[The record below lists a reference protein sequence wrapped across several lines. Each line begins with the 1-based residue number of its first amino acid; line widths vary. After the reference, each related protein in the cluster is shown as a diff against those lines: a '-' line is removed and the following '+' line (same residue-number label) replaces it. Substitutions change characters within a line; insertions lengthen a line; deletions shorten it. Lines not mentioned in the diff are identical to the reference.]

1 MSRSAADAAG
11 HVGALRRTALSRLAE
26 HLPRYARWTA
36 IDYPMHFNVGDAA
49 ITLGQARLATEVGA
63 SLGTVLDRASYRS
76 SLVSPD
82 SLPVIAGGGNW
93 GGLYPT
99 HHKLRL
105 RALHELRGREV
116 VQMPQSIHYASP
128 EHREE
133 LRRAVGE
140 HGRLTLL
147 VRDQRSHEV
156 AAADYDCAVHLV
168 PDLVLTL
175 GRLPAPS
182 PSTDVVVQG
191 RTDREAQEA
200 STDLTTFDWLEP
212 PRASPSRAAFRA
224 ARLANRA
231 QRRVPQQIVGPVTVA
246 TTRLLAQVNLRRGTA
261 LLGRGRYVVTDRL
274 HGHVLAYLI
283 GRPHVVVDDRYGKIR
298 ALHETWLADDPR
310 SVLVSSWADVP
321 AALDGLRER
330 FPDA

>member
-1 MSRSAADAAG
+1 MFRSAADPAE
-11 HVGALRRTALSRLAE
+11 HVDALRLTALSRLAE
-26 HLPRYARWTA
+26 HLPRYDRWTA

-63 SLGTVLDRASYRS
+63 SLGAVLDRVSYRS
-76 SLVSPD
+76 RLVSPG

-105 RALHELRGREV
+105 RALHDLRGRDV
-116 VQMPQSIHYASP
+116 VQMPQSIQYASQ
-128 EHREE
+128 EHREQ

-147 VRDQRSHEV
+147 VRDERSYNV
-156 AAADYDCAVHLV
+156 AVADYDCAVHLV
-168 PDLVLTL
+168 PDLVFTL
-175 GRLPAPS
+175 GRLSTPG

-191 RTDREAQEA
+191 RTDREAQES
-200 STDLTTFDWLEP
+200 STDLSTFDWLEP
-212 PRASPSRAAFRA
+212 PCASLSRIAFRA

-231 QRRVPQQIVGPVTVA
+231 QRRVPQQIAGRATVA
-246 TTRLLAQVNLRRGTA
+246 TTRVLAEVNLRRGTA
-261 LLGRGRYVVTDRL
+261 LLGRGRYVATDRL
-274 HGHVLAYLI
+274 HGHVLSYLI
-283 GRPHVVVDDRYGKIR
+283 GRPHVVVDDRYSKIR
-298 ALHETWLADDPR
+298 ALHETWLVDDPQ
-310 SVLVSSWADVP
+310 SILVSSWAEVP
-321 AALDGLRER
+321 AALDDLRKR

>member
-1 MSRSAADAAG
+1 MSRSAADATD
-11 HVGALRRTALSRLAE
+11 VDALRRTALSLLSV
-26 HLPRYARWTA
+26 HLPRYDRWTA

-49 ITLGQARLATEVGA
+49 ITLGQARLAAEVGA
-63 SLGTVLDRASYRS
+63 SLGAVLDRASYRPA
-76 SLVSPD
+76 LVSAG

-99 HHKLRL
+99 HHRLRL
-105 RALHELRGREV
+105 RALADLRGRDV

-128 EHREE
+128 EHREQ

-147 VRDQRSHEV
+147 VRDQRSYDV
-156 AAADYDCAVHLV
+156 ASQDYDCAVHLV

-175 GRLPAPS
+175 GRLPAPR

-191 RTDREAQEA
+191 RTDREAQQA
-200 STDLTTFDWLEP
+200 STDMPTFDWLEP
-212 PRASPSRAAFRA
+212 PRTSPSKVVFRA

-231 QRRVPQQIVGPVTVA
+231 QRRVPQRIAGPATVA
-246 TTRLLAQVNLRRGTA
+246 ATRLLARVNLRRGTA

-274 HGHVLAYLI
+274 HGHVLAHLI

-310 SVLVSSWADVP
+310 SILVPSWGDVP
-321 AALDGLRER
+321 AALDQLRER
-330 FPDA
+330 PVT